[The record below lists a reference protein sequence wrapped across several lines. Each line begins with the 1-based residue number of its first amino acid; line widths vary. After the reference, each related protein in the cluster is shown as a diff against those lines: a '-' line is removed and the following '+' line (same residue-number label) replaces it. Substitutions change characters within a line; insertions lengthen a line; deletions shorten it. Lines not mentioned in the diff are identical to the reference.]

1 MLLAGKRH
9 DHYKLPAR
17 ADYLLGVEVD
27 VLSCVAAI
35 SHAATE
41 AVVT

>member
-9 DHYKLPAR
+9 DHHKLPAK
-17 ADYLLGVEVD
+17 ADHLPGAEVD
-27 VLSCVAAI
+27 VLSCVAAV

-41 AVVT
+41 AIAI